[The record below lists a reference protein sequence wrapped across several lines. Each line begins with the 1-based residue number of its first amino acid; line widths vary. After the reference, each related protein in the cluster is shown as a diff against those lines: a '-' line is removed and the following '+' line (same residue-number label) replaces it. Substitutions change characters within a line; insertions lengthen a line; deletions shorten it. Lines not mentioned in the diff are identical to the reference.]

1 MPDGGGVTGI
11 SSGTAVQPRRYR
23 PRLVSPLLRRIVPT
37 LNFLQLMHESKDPTI
52 YETLAEN
59 AAAVLGLVFA
69 TLGVIG
75 STWLGWPH
83 ADAIASLAIGA
94 LLVAV
99 AAYLA
104 SETRSLLTG
113 ETASEPVL
121 AEIRRVF
128 DSDKRVSAVCEIQS
142 MHLGPQDILVAATLD
157 FRDDLARR
165 RRARRVGQRRRGAL
179 SCEPPR
185 DRGPDAAR
193 TARHDGALAA
203 QKVRPGHGINSL
215 LALSVSVLDCS
226 FQN

>member
-1 MPDGGGVTGI
+1 M
-11 SSGTAVQPRRYR
+11 
-23 PRLVSPLLRRIVPT
+23 PT

-128 DSDKRVSAVCEIQS
+128 ELEDFGAELDPELRRQEEEVRAKSG
-142 MHLGPQDILVAATLD
+142 MAAKK
-157 FRDDLARR
+157 
-165 RRARRVGQRRRGAL
+165 
-179 SCEPPR
+179 S
-185 DRGPDAAR
+185 
-193 TARHDGALAA
+193 
-203 QKVRPGHGINSL
+203 
-215 LALSVSVLDCS
+215 
-226 FQN
+226 